1 MPFITSY
8 LMNKGISRRVL
19 VVGSRAGFKKVS
31 KGEENDGGIKK
42 NQRGEFLELTSRMDN

>member
-8 LMNKGISRRVL
+8 LMNKGICRRVL
-19 VVGSRAGFKKVS
+19 VIRSSARFKEVG
-31 KGEENDGGIKK
+31 KGEESDGGIKK